1 MRIYIVGAGCGDKST
16 LTFDAVK
23 AISSCKILIG
33 AERLV
38 KEYSSDKKV
47 FSEYKAEIIKEI
59 IDRNGEDTAVLMSG
73 DTGFYSGA
81 KKLSDILKNYEVE
94 IIPGISSVSYFSSK
108 VSMPWEDWK
117 LVSTHGVNTNIIG
130 YAKENKR
137 TFAILNN
144 GKDVNVLCKKL
155 LYYGM
160 ENVILY
166 VGENLSY
173 HNERIISGTPMDLA
187 DIEFDNLTVCLII
200 NNTAGRLIGDIKDD
214 DFVRGSVPMT
224 KEEVRSVS
232 ISKLGIKEASVF
244 YDIGAGTG
252 SVSISV
258 ALKSPDIKVYSFE
271 KNPDALVLIEKNKAK
286 FGADNVEII
295 SGEALDNLD
304 SFEKPSHAFI
314 GGGGGNLDKIIEKLK
329 KINCEIK
336 IVINTVT
343 LESLCQVQNI
353 ITKYGFEAEIT
364 QVSVA
369 KGKRLG
375 IHTLMKASNPVY
387 IISL

>member
-1 MRIYIVGAGCGDKST
+1 MV
-16 LTFDAVK
+16 
-23 AISSCKILIG
+23 
-33 AERLV
+33 
-38 KEYSSDKKV
+38 
-47 FSEYKAEIIKEI
+47 
-59 IDRNGEDTAVLMSG
+59 
-73 DTGFYSGA
+73 
-81 KKLSDILKNYEVE
+81 
-94 IIPGISSVSYFSSK
+94 
-108 VSMPWEDWK
+108 
-117 LVSTHGVNTNIIG
+117 
-130 YAKENKR
+130 
-137 TFAILNN
+137 
-144 GKDVNVLCKKL
+144 
-155 LYYGM
+155 M

-173 HNERIISGTPMDLA
+173 HNERIIHGTPWNLA

-200 NNTAGRLIGDIKDD
+200 NNTAGRLIVDIKDD
-214 DFVRGSVPMT
+214 DFIRGSVPMT

-232 ISKLGIKEASVF
+232 ISKLGIEEDSVF

-258 ALKSPDIKVYSFE
+258 ALKSPDIKVYAFE
-271 KNPDALVLIEKNKAK
+271 KNSDALALIEKNKAK

-314 GGGGGNLDKIIEKLK
+314 GGSGGNLVQIIEKLK

-369 KGKRLG
+369 KGKRIG

>member
-1 MRIYIVGAGCGDKST
+1 MKIYIVGVGCGNKSA
-16 LTFDAVK
+16 LTSDVVK
-23 AISSCKILIG
+23 AIDSCSILIG
-33 AERLV
+33 AERLI
-38 KEYSSDKKV
+38 KEYSLNKKI
-47 FSEYKAEIIKEI
+47 FYEYRAEIIKQI
-59 IDRNGEDTAVLMSG
+59 IDRNREDTVVLMSG

-81 KKLSDILKNYEVE
+81 RKLSEALKNYDVE

-117 LVSTHGVNTNIIG
+117 LVSLHGVNTNIIG
-130 YAKENKR
+130 YVKENKR

-160 ENVILY
+160 SSITLY

-173 HNERIISGTPMDLA
+173 DNERIICGTPMDLA
-187 DIEFDNLTVCLII
+187 YTEFDNLAVCLIV
-200 NNTAGRLIGDIKDD
+200 NNTAQRHLGDIKDD
-214 DFVRGSVPMT
+214 DFIRGSVPMT

-232 ISKLGIKEASVF
+232 ISKLGIKEDSVF

-252 SVSISV
+252 SVSISA
-258 ALKSPDIKVYSFE
+258 ALKSPRIKVYAFE
-271 KNPDALVLIEKNKAK
+271 KNPEAIVLIEKNKAK

-304 SFEKPSHAFI
+304 GFETPTHAFI
-314 GGGGGNLDKIIEKLK
+314 GGSGGNLEKIIEKLK
-329 KINCEIK
+329 IINCEIR

-353 ITKYGFEAEIT
+353 ITKYGFDAEIA

-369 KGKRLG
+369 KGEKLG
-375 IHTLMKASNPVY
+375 SHTLLRASNPVY